1 MGAAV
6 SPVVAGDTVVCRL
19 HSVAKIVIRVK
30 GRDVTIQL
38 PLFRCKQRAF
48 DVWYVFECGFD
59 MMEKRLFVWNMWKLL
74 CLTYPCLS
82 FSMSSYSQKW
92 HHITEVIIQ

>member
-30 GRDVTIQL
+30 GRDVTIWL
-38 PLFRCKQRAF
+38 PLLRCKQRAF

-59 MMEKRLFVWNMWKLL
+59 MMEERLFVWNVETTVFYL
-74 CLTYPCLS
+74 PLS
-82 FSMSSYSQKW
+82 FLFYDLLFSEITP
-92 HHITEVIIQ
+92 HH